1 MTYEGSKLLP
11 EVAEMIQIEIDATE
25 VFAFLRK
32 YEVNLK
38 PAVAA
43 GMTRTMRAVEQHE
56 IKAME
61 DQIDRPTPFTL
72 DSLWLRPATASNLEV
87 TLGIKP
93 IASKYLTQPILGGDV
108 DNTLVPVMANE
119 KLNQYGNIVAKR
131 KGMKYLAKHRKQ
143 SFVAKINNTLA
154 VWQRVGKENVRALIF
169 KDPVAPRAPR
179 WRFYETGERVIE
191 SRVMRDIS
199 EAIRKALA

>member
-1 MTYEGSKLLP
+1 
-11 EVAEMIQIEIDATE
+11 MIHIEIDASE
-25 VFAFLRK
+25 VFDVLRRL
-32 YEVNLK
+32 EVNLK

-72 DSLWLRPATASNLEV
+72 DSLWLQPATASKLEV

-93 IASKYLTQPILGGDV
+93 IASKYLTRPILGGDV
-108 DNTLVPVMANE
+108 NNTLVPVLANE

-131 KGMKYLAKHRKQ
+131 KGMKYLAQHRKK
-143 SFVAKINNTLA
+143 SFVARIKGTLA
-154 VWQRVGKENVRALIF
+154 VWQRIDRHQVRALIY
-169 KDPVAPRAPR
+169 KDPDAPRQKR
-179 WRFYETGERVIE
+179 WTFYETGEKVIQ
-191 SRVMRDIS
+191 SRVLRDIHN
-199 EAIRKALA
+199 AIKKALG